1 MKYDLIIW
9 DFNGTILDDVKTG
22 IDSINTILPRYNLP
36 TLDTVDAYREAFGFP
51 IIDYYRALGFDF
63 DKVPYETVAYE
74 WVAEYNARKSTIP
87 LVEGIKKALEGIK
100 ALGIKQIILSS
111 SEISLLKEQL
121 NTYGLLSYFSDILG
135 LDNVFAGG
143 KTEIARQWRRSH
155 PDLKTLFIGDTTHDY
170 DVAKAIDSDCIL
182 FTGGHGSCKDLS
194 ACGVPLVNSITD
206 ILRFL
211 S

>member
-9 DFNGTILDDVKTG
+9 DFNGTILDDVQTG

-36 TLDTVDAYREAFGFP
+36 TLDTVDAYRNAFGFP

-74 WVAEYNARKSTIP
+74 WVAEYNARKNAIP
-87 LVEGIKKALEGIK
+87 LVEGIKDTLEVVRS
-100 ALGIKQIILSS
+100 LGIRQIILSS
-111 SEISLLKEQL
+111 SEIGLLKEQL
-121 NTYGLLSYFSDILG
+121 NAYGLLPYFAEILG

-143 KTEIARQWRRSH
+143 KTEIARHWRHSH
-155 PDLKTLFIGDTTHDY
+155 PTLKTLFIGDTTHDY
-170 DVAKAIDSDCIL
+170 DVAKAIDSDCLL
-182 FTGGHGSCKDLS
+182 FTGGHGSHEDLS
-194 ACGVPLVNSITD
+194 ACGVPLINAIPE